1 MPFQNKFGNSSES
14 VCGLIF
20 YPSDVNV
27 SLENDVV
34 PIPLQDV
41 KIEAKIVDFVS
52 EITVS
57 QSYVNVE
64 INPVEVVYMFP
75 IEEEAA
81 VTTFEAKID
90 DRIIVT
96 KIQEKEKA
104 REEYN
109 EAIRNHKTAVLLEE
123 TQPDIFQIKLGQLK
137 PGAGAKITIKYL
149 TELPVEDGKI
159 KLTIPTTIAPRYI
172 PPGDNSEAASK
183 IASIPYSLN
192 RPAPLSIVFN
202 GISQCKVKSIK
213 SPSHEFD
220 LDIPENVN
228 SDGQYTYN
236 GHLSA
241 TTTDLDRDVVLYIKG
256 ADSDELNKPIV
267 FLEKSKK

>member
-1 MPFQNKFGNSSES
+1 MWTCLLFKRFKRIVEDD
-14 VCGLIF
+14 C
-20 YPSDVNV
+20 
-27 SLENDVV
+27 V
-34 PIPLQDV
+34 PVPLQDV

-57 QSYVNVE
+57 QSYVNME

-109 EAIRNHKTAVLLEE
+109 EAVRNHKTAVLLEE

-137 PGAGAKITIKYL
+137 PGAGAKIKIKYL

-202 GISQCKVKSIK
+202 GISQSKVKSIK

-228 SDGQYTYN
+228 S
-236 GHLSA
+236 LRS
-241 TTTDLDRDVVLYIKG
+241 
-256 ADSDELNKPIV
+256 
-267 FLEKSKK
+267 